1 MIKESSRYLW
11 MTMGQIF
18 EDNDEEDGEEVTYQ
32 GDDNGA
38 IMFVRVIGLTWGRV
52 SESYET

>member
-1 MIKESSRYLW
+1 
-11 MTMGQIF
+11 MTMKQII

-38 IMFVRVIGLTWGRV
+38 IMVCGSHRINMGEGFWELWDL
-52 SESYET
+52 

>member
-1 MIKESSRYLW
+1 
-11 MTMGQIF
+11 MTMGQII

-38 IMFVRVIGLTWGRV
+38 IMFVGAIGLT
-52 SESYET
+52 

>member
-1 MIKESSRYLW
+1 